1 MKIVTPRA
9 LVATGLAAC
18 MLLVS
23 SCSDAHPGTPDAPAT
38 CNCLPAEP
46 PLAGRIEVVKT
57 RGYVS
62 GYVSAAETIHV
73 AECPAGSLILG
84 GGCGGPLDQRGLVL
98 RYSKA
103 TDHRRAWLC
112 VFENSGPS
120 AQVEVE
126 AYCLVPGS

>member
-1 MKIVTPRA
+1 MNIVTSRA
-9 LVATGLAAC
+9 LVATGLVAS
-18 MLLVS
+18 LSLVS
-23 SCSDAHPGTPDAPAT
+23 SCTDAHPAVPDAAT

-57 RGYVS
+57 MGYVS
-62 GYVSAAETIHV
+62 GIESIHL

-84 GGCGGPLDQRGLVL
+84 GGCGGPREQRGLVL

-112 VFENSGPS
+112 VFENSGVP

-126 AYCLVPGS
+126 AYCLVPAS